1 MNLPLWIAA
10 RYVRRRPR
18 SGFLTLLTS
27 ISVLGV
33 AVGVCA
39 LLTVMSVMNGFEG
52 EIQSRIAGTDAHVV
66 LLGRDTGG
74 IADGAALAESLARE
88 PGVVGASPFVYAKA
102 MVFHDGLSEGVV
114 LKGVSLLDERAV
126 TSIGKSITPALD
138 SIPGVTQAGEPGIVL
153 GAELMAQ
160 LGARVGDQ
168 VLLATLQ
175 ADRASAFGYAPRLR
189 PFRIVGV
196 FSSGLYT
203 YDSSFGFLSIPSAQ
217 AFFELGGAVTGV
229 EIKLADMFDAPE
241 AAKRLLAAAGRDD
254 LRANDWIQLNRNLF
268 TWMKLE
274 KAVMGVILGLIVL
287 VAAFNIVST
296 LFMVVQE
303 KRRDIGVLK
312 TLGAPPR
319 LVARIFLLEGLLIG
333 GTGVALGLALG
344 GGLIAVLMRYPF
356 VRLPGDVYFLET
368 LPVRPEAG
376 DFLMVAAAALVL
388 CLLAAWYPAW
398 RASRLDP
405 IAAIRGP
412 A

>member
-1 MNLPLWIAA
+1 MNLPLWIAT
-10 RYVRRRPR
+10 RYVQRRPR

-33 AVGVCA
+33 ALGVCA

-52 EIQSRIAGTDAHVV
+52 EIQSRIVGTDAHVT
-66 LLGRDTGG
+66 LLGQETGG
-74 IADGAALAESLARE
+74 IADGKALAELLAAQ
-88 PGVVGASPFVYAKA
+88 PGVAGAAPFVYAKA
-102 MVFHDGLSEGVV
+102 MVFHEGLSEGVV
-114 LKGVSLLDERAV
+114 LKGISPLDQRAV

-138 SIPGVTQAGEPGIVL
+138 SIPTLTLSGEPGLVL
-153 GAELMAQ
+153 GSELTAQ

-175 ADRASAFGYAPRLR
+175 PDGNSAFGYAPRLR
-189 PFRIVGV
+189 PFRLVGV
-196 FSSGLYT
+196 FTSGLYT
-203 YDSSFGFLSIPSAQ
+203 YDSSVGFMSIPAAQ
-217 AFFELGGAVTGV
+217 ALFDLGESVTGV
-229 EIKLADMFDAPE
+229 EIRLTEMFDAP
-241 AAKRLLAAAGRDD
+241 AASRRLLEASGRDD

-319 LVARIFLLEGLLIG
+319 MVAQIFLIEGLIIG
-333 GTGVALGLALG
+333 GTGVVLGLVLG
-344 GGLIAVLMRYPF
+344 GGLIAILQRYPF
-356 VRLPGDVYFLET
+356 IQLPGDVYFLET
-368 LPVRPEAG
+368 LPVRPELG
-376 DFLMVAAAALVL
+376 DFVLVATVALIL